1 MYFSPK
7 AGTLSKEKQ
16 VPGSAQAPPGMR
28 TSWDEDPLGFTR
40 QHLCFQH
47 IQTLPSSLYQTKVDL
62 STCTIS

>member
-28 TSWDEDPLGFTR
+28 TPLGFTR

-62 STCTIS
+62 STRTIS

>member
-28 TSWDEDPLGFTR
+28 TPPTPGLH
-40 QHLCFQH
+40 QAA
-47 IQTLPSSLYQTKVDL
+47 SLL
-62 STCTIS
+62 SAYPNIAKFFVSN